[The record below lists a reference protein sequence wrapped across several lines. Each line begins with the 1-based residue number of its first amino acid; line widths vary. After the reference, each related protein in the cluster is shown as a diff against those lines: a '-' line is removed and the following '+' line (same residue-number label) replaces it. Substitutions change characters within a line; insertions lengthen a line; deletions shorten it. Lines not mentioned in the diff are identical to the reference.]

1 MRMRRFSG
9 KGLVMGRPMPL
20 PLPVNIRLRTRLP
33 DSLQSVSPAAAA
45 WESAC
50 KRA

>member
-1 MRMRRFSG
+1 MRRFRG

-20 PLPVNIRLRTRLP
+20 PPVNMRLRTRLP